1 MKNKIYSEIVTT
13 VCFVIFFI
21 LFFSYLAFGQSFDK
35 AQDKDK
41 PKQDSTMFKF
51 WIEKYNTSI
60 FELAQIDTF
69 KIEKIGEIK
78 FIVRQAQ
85 EEQQKLNAK

>member
-1 MKNKIYSEIVTT
+1 MNKTFSRIFLIVCI
-13 VCFVIFFI
+13 VLCYLI
-21 LFFSYLAFGQSFDK
+21 LFGAIIFSQ
-35 AQDKDK
+35 DK

-69 KIEKIGEIK
+69 KIEKTGEIK

-85 EEQQKLNAK
+85 EEQRKLNEKR